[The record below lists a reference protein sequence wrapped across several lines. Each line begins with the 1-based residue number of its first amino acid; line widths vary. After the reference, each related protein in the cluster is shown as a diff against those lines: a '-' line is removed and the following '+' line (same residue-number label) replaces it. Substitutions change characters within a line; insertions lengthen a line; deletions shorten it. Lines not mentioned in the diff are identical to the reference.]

1 MVRQLLLVKPQN
13 PELFLVDHLL
23 STMNAP
29 ELDDEISV
37 RKQLVKLMEEANHWR
52 EAYMQAVQK
61 LEAREEDSHE
71 LDQRTTALEAQ
82 IHDLQ
87 NVEFQLRASSDYGV
101 RLVHE
106 NQELHAEIERL
117 KAELEA
123 AGVQPTETP

>member
-61 LEAREEDSHE
+61 LDE
-71 LDQRTTALEAQ
+71 RTAALEAQ
-82 IHDLQ
+82 IKDLQ

-101 RLVHE
+101 RLVHQ
-106 NQELHAEIERL
+106 NQELLAEIEQL
-117 KAELEA
+117 KAALALANGTSA
-123 AGVQPTETP
+123 AETA